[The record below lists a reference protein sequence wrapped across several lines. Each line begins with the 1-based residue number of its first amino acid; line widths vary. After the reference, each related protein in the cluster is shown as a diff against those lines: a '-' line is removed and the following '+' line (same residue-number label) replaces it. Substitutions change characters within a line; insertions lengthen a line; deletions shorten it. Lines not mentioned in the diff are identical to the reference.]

1 MSKVA
6 FEQDDAEDQI
16 LAQALYVDQED
27 LGAEEDQEQ
36 VPPST
41 GEEYLKQ
48 VVRQA
53 KKLDFVTT
61 GMESFNG
68 LGGQTA
74 SDRGQ
79 K

>member
-61 GMESFNG
+61 GMGSF
-68 LGGQTA
+68 
-74 SDRGQ
+74 
-79 K
+79 